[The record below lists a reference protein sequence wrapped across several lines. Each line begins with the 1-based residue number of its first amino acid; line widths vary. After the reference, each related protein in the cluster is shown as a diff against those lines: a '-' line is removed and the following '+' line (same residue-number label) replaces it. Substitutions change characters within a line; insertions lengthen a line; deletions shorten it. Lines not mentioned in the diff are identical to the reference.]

1 MTIQQVSTI
10 SLPDNATTDAGKQ
23 PLTNAEIQA
32 WLISYLS
39 ELLEIDQSE
48 IDVNVPFERYGLDS
62 SAAIG
67 LTGDL
72 ENLLGYELEPT
83 ILYDYPTIE
92 VLSEQLVAA

>member
-1 MTIQQVSTI
+1 MAIQQVSTI
-10 SLPDNATTDAGKQ
+10 SLPENATTDTGKQ